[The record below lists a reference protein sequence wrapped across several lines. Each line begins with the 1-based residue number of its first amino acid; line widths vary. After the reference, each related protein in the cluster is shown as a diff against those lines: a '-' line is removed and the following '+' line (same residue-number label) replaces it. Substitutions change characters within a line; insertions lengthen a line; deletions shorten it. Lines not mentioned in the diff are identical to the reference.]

1 MPREQA
7 FDLIWCR
14 RASCARLLFSAT
26 LCGGCLRRR
35 PVCVQRGGAGP
46 IVPLSLIG
54 GAAHAAVD
62 AGVAAARRY
71 VAARLPVLALPDGA
85 SIAEFELGRRLGART
100 RPVPGSRYYGV
111 NSAVFECV
119 HVATRARVAVK
130 LLYAIADEP
139 AADVE
144 SHALRDRCVHMCV
157 CVCVCVCVCACV
169 CMCVCVCVFFAVSC
183 SACIFL
189 VCVFALNSKVHVRRY
204 GGDFDLL
211 LPGARIH
218 AAGAHGCYPLASLH
232 VTACLGVFATELT
245 RDLAGRME
253 IDREFAAAR
262 TLGVVFPVMGQ
273 SLQSELGARRRRAG
287 GGGGGGG
294 APLYTAS
301 AWAVRGLQMAKGL
314 AHLHAHRVVHRDV
327 KPDNVLTDGAAGG
340 VGDDEDATLVV
351 SDLGECL
358 DMALHCEHGFETP
371 AAHPRGGAAAYW
383 SPEVAGAAVRTRGAT
398 IDYAKQVRVRACRC
412 ACVQSCLEPC
422 RFAAPGCVGPRVHPL
437 GHAVARPRRR
447 ALHAR
452 GRVHRAA
459 RHPRRAGRRWRRG
472 DRPRAGPAAAGAG
485 RPRVPR
491 RRCRGTRGDAVRA
504 AWH

>member
-1 MPREQA
+1 M
-7 FDLIWCR
+7 
-14 RASCARLLFSAT
+14 
-26 LCGGCLRRR
+26 
-35 PVCVQRGGAGP
+35 
-46 IVPLSLIG
+46 
-54 GAAHAAVD
+54 
-62 AGVAAARRY
+62 
-71 VAARLPVLALPDGA
+71 
-85 SIAEFELGRRLGART
+85 
-100 RPVPGSRYYGV
+100 
-111 NSAVFECV
+111 
-119 HVATRARVAVK
+119 
-130 LLYAIADEP
+130 
-139 AADVE
+139 
-144 SHALRDRCVHMCV
+144 
-157 CVCVCVCVCACV
+157 
-169 CMCVCVCVFFAVSC
+169 
-183 SACIFL
+183 
-189 VCVFALNSKVHVRRY
+189 RRY

-253 IDREFAAAR
+253 IDRVFAAAR

-294 APLYTAS
+294 GGGAGGEGGEGGGRAKRGAEEGAPPATKRARRSGVVAAAGGGGDDDGGGGGGGSGGELYTAS

-422 RFAAPGCVGPRVHPL
+422 RFARS
-437 GHAVARPRRR
+437 R
-447 ALHAR
+447 ALPQDAW
-452 GRVHRAA
+452 GLGYILWGMLS
-459 RHPRRAGRRWRRG
+459 P
-472 DRPRAGPAAAGAG
+472 DPAAAPYTRGGGYTEPPGTLGGRGVDGAAATALVRG
-485 RPRVPR
+485 LLRPAPGDRASLDDAVAALEAMLFVLPGIESAR
-491 RRCRGTRGDAVRA
+491 AGEEAVSRRCVLQPRDVAWGDESGRHVLRCALGVM
-504 AWH
+504 